1 MLTKMMHMKK
11 RFAVAVLAAVVS
23 AGVML
28 LPVQAVRVNAAS
40 QAYMKKANVKWDL
53 KKNKTIT
60 YKTKIDKIGMK
71 KAKIRI
77 TKYKIKDSK
86 MKGYKELNYTVRAEY
101 MPLTSKEVH
110 KLGVSGYQD
119 IMNNYTAVV
128 DYDTGKALSKGNKK
142 KVTVT
147 YGGWKIGSDSTQK
160 RYEDSDGCVVIQNS
174 YQEINV
180 KVVYPKNYKGLCIG
194 VGGSTSWKSTEN
206 NKKFWNGKTVLGKTT
221 YCSKKN
227 KSVAHFMR
235 VAK

>member
-110 KLGVSGYQD
+110 KLGVSG
-119 IMNNYTAVV
+119 AC
-128 DYDTGKALSKGNKK
+128 A
-142 KVTVT
+142 
-147 YGGWKIGSDSTQK
+147 
-160 RYEDSDGCVVIQNS
+160 
-174 YQEINV
+174 
-180 KVVYPKNYKGLCIG
+180 
-194 VGGSTSWKSTEN
+194 
-206 NKKFWNGKTVLGKTT
+206 
-221 YCSKKN
+221 
-227 KSVAHFMR
+227 A
-235 VAK
+235 